1 MGGNEVRDF
10 NGFITQDGEMI
21 SIQDTERASAIF
33 LKTADVD
40 SAVGCLWQLAIDC
53 IEAGYFIPACK
64 YIEKILP
71 LVDAPADKAECFLK
85 MGQSLEQV
93 KDYGRLERHTRG
105 RSDLPREQ
113 NATRATSSTRS
124 CWIAESVPGRCAGGG
139 AVLRVAIRMEL
150 KRHNCPQKPG
160 QSCCRRSTGSAKPR
174 RVLIRA
180 NEFAPRGSA
189 P

>member
-21 SIQDTERASAIF
+21 SIQDTERVSAIF

-40 SAVGCLWQLAIDC
+40 SAVGCLWQLATDC
-53 IEAGYFIPACK
+53 IEAGYFIASCK

-93 KDYGRLERHTRG
+93 NDYGAAGEAYARAF
-105 RSDLPREQ
+105 DLPREQ
-113 NATRATSSTRS
+113 NTTWYFLNNNRAYCLIRTGH
-124 CWIAESVPGRCAGGG
+124 CAEAEQYCRA
-139 AVLRVAIRMEL
+139 AIRMEP
-150 KRHNCPQKPG
+150 KRHNAHNPPQHVFD
-160 QSCCRRSTGSAKPR
+160 TI
-174 RVLIRA
+174 L
-180 NEFAPRGSA
+180 
-189 P
+189 